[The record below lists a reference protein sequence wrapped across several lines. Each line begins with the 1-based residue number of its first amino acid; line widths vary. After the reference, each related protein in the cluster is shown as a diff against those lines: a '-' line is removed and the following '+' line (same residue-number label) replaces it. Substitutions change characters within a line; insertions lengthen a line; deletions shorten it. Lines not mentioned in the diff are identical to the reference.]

1 MSDLAL
7 LIIDLQ
13 AVYLPGMYR
22 PEPVLTRVATL
33 ADRARA
39 AGAPVVYLR
48 QIVPPDE
55 VPAGVDPREL
65 LGSIAPRPGDVVL
78 DKHSAD
84 AFLDTGLADLLRQ
97 RGVRRIAVTGYST
110 EMCVDT
116 AVRSGLSA
124 GFDVT
129 LVADG
134 HLTSV
139 PDDPPAVAS
148 GGSSAA
154 VVPEAA
160 SGGSAGA
167 AAREAATS
175 EPAAPEAA
183 RSVPP
188 AEAALSPEAVVAHH
202 NRVLGSIG
210 YAHHAVTLARA
221 DEVRF

>member
-1 MSDLAL
+1 MSDRAL

-13 AVYLPGMYR
+13 TVYLPGMYR
-22 PEPVLTRVATL
+22 PEPVLARVAAL

-48 QIVPPDE
+48 QIVRPEE

-65 LGSIAPRPGDVVL
+65 IGSIAPRPGDVVL

-84 AFLDTGLADLLRQ
+84 AFLDTGLADLLRE
-97 RGVRRIAVTGYST
+97 RGVRRILVTGYST
-110 EMCVDT
+110 EICVDT

-139 PDDPPAVAS
+139 PD
-148 GGSSAA
+148 
-154 VVPEAA
+154 E
-160 SGGSAGA
+160 
-167 AAREAATS
+167 
-175 EPAAPEAA
+175 APEAA
-183 RSVPP
+183 GP
-188 AEAALSPEAVVAHH
+188 AAPVEAVLAPEAVVAHH

-210 YAHHAVTLARA
+210 YAHHAVTLAGS

>member
-1 MSDLAL
+1 MSDRAL

-13 AVYLPGMYR
+13 TVYLPGMHR
-22 PEPVLTRVATL
+22 PEPVLARVAAL

-55 VPAGVDPREL
+55 VPAGVDPRKL
-65 LGSIAPRPGDVVL
+65 VGSIAPRPGDVVL

-84 AFLDTGLADLLRQ
+84 AFLDTGLADLLRE
-97 RGVRRIAVTGYST
+97 RGVRRVVVTGYST
-110 EMCVDT
+110 EFCVDT

-134 HLTSV
+134 HLTSI
-139 PDDPPAVAS
+139 PDAPPAAAS
-148 GGSSAA
+148 GGSSEATP
-154 VVPEAA
+154 VP
-160 SGGSAGA
+160 SV
-167 AAREAATS
+167 
-175 EPAAPEAA
+175 PA

-188 AEAALSPEAVVAHH
+188 AEAALAPPAVVAHH

-221 DEVRF
+221 DEVSF